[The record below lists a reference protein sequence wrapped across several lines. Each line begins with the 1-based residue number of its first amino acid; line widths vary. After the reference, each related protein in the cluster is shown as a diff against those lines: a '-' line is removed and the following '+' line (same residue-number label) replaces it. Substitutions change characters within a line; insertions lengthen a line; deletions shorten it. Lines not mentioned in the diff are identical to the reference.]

1 MKNIKLRKQSWKT
14 IVTCLC
20 IIVVYYIMTGLVNGQ
35 YISSVLK
42 GLLVPICAYAILAI
56 SLNLVVGILGELSI
70 GHAGFMYIGAFTGA
84 FFTKVTQATISDE
97 LLRFVL
103 GLIVGT
109 LFAALFGLIIG
120 FVVLRL
126 QGDYLAIVT
135 LAFGEIIKSVLST
148 MYIAADSKG
157 LHFSINSATAL
168 INKGVSADDIIVQ
181 GPQGITGIPRTSCFG
196 IGIILLILTV
206 LIVMNLCDSRT
217 GRAIKAVRDN
227 KIAAETVGINISKYR
242 IFVFTVSSALAGLAG
257 VLYAHNTA
265 TLQSSKFSFNTSV
278 DILVMVVL
286 GGIGSIPGSIIAA
299 AVLLILPEKLRFL
312 NDYRMIIYAVV
323 LIVMMIITW
332 NPTCVKYREII
343 TSKLSFK
350 KNKKEAE

>member
-181 GPQGITGIPRTSCFG
+181 GPQGITGITRTSCFG
-196 IGIILLILTV
+196 IGIILAEKPDDVESWELYV
-206 LIVMNLCDSRT
+206 D
-217 GRAIKAVRDN
+217 AIRHEPDP
-227 KIAAETVGINISKYR
+227 SKM
-242 IFVFTVSSALAGLAG
+242 
-257 VLYAHNTA
+257 
-265 TLQSSKFSFNTSV
+265 
-278 DILVMVVL
+278 D
-286 GGIGSIPGSIIAA
+286 
-299 AVLLILPEKLRFL
+299 RFL
-312 NDYRMIIYAVV
+312 MDLPSDAVK
-323 LIVMMIITW
+323 
-332 NPTCVKYREII
+332 N
-343 TSKLSFK
+343 KLSRWK
-350 KNKKEAE
+350 A